1 MRILSTLHKGFF
13 PYIKLLCARLL
24 NMDVISSQ
32 IEIEDFVSTKCKKVA
47 VSKSGW
53 DSLYIEKENGCYWNK
68 SYPDGALHGGGQ
80 PVLSKIDKT
89 VVKEQFDV

>member
-1 MRILSTLHKGFF
+1 MPHVSAPLSLK
-13 PYIKLLCARLL
+13 LCARLL

-53 DSLYIEKENGCYWNK
+53 DSLYIEKENGCYWIK